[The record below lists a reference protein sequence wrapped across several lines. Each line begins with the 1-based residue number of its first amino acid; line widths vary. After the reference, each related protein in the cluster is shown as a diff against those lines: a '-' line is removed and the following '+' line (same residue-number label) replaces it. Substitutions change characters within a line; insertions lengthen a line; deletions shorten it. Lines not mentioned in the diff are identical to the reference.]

1 MADTLSV
8 LIVDDSR
15 GMLAQLER
23 LIAEVDGVEVV
34 GTATDGA
41 GAIQRVAELAPDL
54 VLMDIVMP
62 GIDGLSA
69 LRILRDQNSNLRV
82 VMVSSVGGS
91 GSRAE
96 EAFRLGALEVIGKP
110 FDLPVLTALF
120 ERELL
125 QRQGEET
132 S

>member
-8 LIVDDSR
+8 LLVDDSR

-23 LIAEVDGVEVV
+23 LIAEIDGIEVV

-41 GAIQRVAELAPDL
+41 GAIQRVAALGPDL

-62 GIDGLSA
+62 GIDGLAA
-69 LRILRDQNSNLRV
+69 LRVLRSQNPDLRV

-110 FDLPVLTALF
+110 FDLPVLEALF

-132 S
+132 P